1 MTETYHPTNTAA
13 EMCDNVLNIGG
24 AMERAGHNSTAIWWG
39 MFHALQL
46 VSHKSDRLRLAELLD
61 YLALQLR
68 AEAEA
73 ETAVK
78 H

>member
-1 MTETYHPTNTAA
+1 MTSYTPTNTAA
-13 EMCDNVLNIGG
+13 EMCENVLTVGA

-39 MFHALQL
+39 IFHALQT
-46 VSHKSDRLRLAELLD
+46 VSHKSERARLAELLD

-68 AEAEA
+68 AEVEA
-73 ETAVK
+73 ADAVK